1 MSQDQQLLE
10 LVKSLQAQ
18 VTQLSAQVK
27 SLGLV
32 HAADIPEDVL
42 VAIAAA
48 VSAYLGYHDPKKE
61 PRFAPSPTWGK
72 GTKIAQLNHTPVR

>member
-1 MSQDQQLLE
+1 MSQDQDLLA
-10 LVKSLQAQ
+10 LVKALQGQ

-27 SLGLV
+27 SLSLV
-32 HAADIPEDVL
+32 NATDVPEDVL

-48 VSAYLGYHDPKKE
+48 VSAYLGYRDPKKQ
-61 PRFAPSPTWGK
+61 PRFAPSPAWDK